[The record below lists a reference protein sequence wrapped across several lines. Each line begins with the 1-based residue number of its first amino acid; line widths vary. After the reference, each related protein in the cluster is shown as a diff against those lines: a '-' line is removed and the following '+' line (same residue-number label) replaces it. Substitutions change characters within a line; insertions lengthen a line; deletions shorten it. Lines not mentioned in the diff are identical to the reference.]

1 VKTLRRTM
9 LYVPG
14 NRAAMVKDAH
24 IYRPDT
30 LMFDLEDGVPYPEK
44 DSARM
49 LVYYALR
56 TIEYGDVETA
66 VRINGLDTPYG
77 RDDIEAI
84 VRAKPDLIRIPKT
97 DSADSVRE
105 VEQII
110 EEVERKIG
118 LAVGTIKLF
127 AAIETPLG
135 VMNAPEIARA
145 SARLVGIALGA
156 EDLVTNL
163 GTTRSEDG
171 IELLYAR
178 SRILFAARAAGIH
191 AIDTVYSDVCNDE
204 GFIAE
209 TRLIKQ
215 LGFDGKSVVQPH
227 QIDMAHKIFTPTVEE
242 VRNAERTLTALH
254 AAEER
259 GSGVIALD
267 GKMIDKPMVT
277 RARRILE
284 LALASGVEAN
294 KELL

>member
-1 VKTLRRTM
+1 M

-30 LMFDLEDGVPYPEK
+30 LMFDLEDSVPYTEK

-49 LVYYALR
+49 LVYHALR
-56 TIEYGDVETA
+56 AIDYEGVETA

-77 RDDIEAI
+77 LEDIEAM
-84 VRAKPDLIRIPKT
+84 VRARPDIIRIPKT
-97 DSADSVRE
+97 DTAESVRE
-105 VEQII
+105 I
-110 EEVERKIG
+110 EVAIGAVERTIG
-118 LAVGTIKLF
+118 IPVGTIKLF

-145 SARLVGIALGA
+145 SDRLVGIALGA

-163 GTTRSEDG
+163 GTTRSEEG

-191 AIDTVYSDVCNDE
+191 AVDTVYSDVCDDD
-204 GFIAE
+204 GFVRE

-227 QIDMAHKIFTPTVEE
+227 QIELAHKIFTPTPDE
-242 VRNAERTLTALH
+242 VRSAERTLTALR

-259 GSGVIALD
+259 GSGVTALD
-267 GKMIDKPMVT
+267 GKMIDKPMLA
-277 RARRILE
+277 RAQRILE
-284 LALASGVEAN
+284 LAIASGLEVN
-294 KELL
+294 RELM